1 MFILSQ
7 DKTRIFNTSGHI
19 EGIGYK
25 EENFKEGKKEEI
37 RHTIQV
43 FGGCAEE
50 IAEYKCKED
59 CLLVLYAIFNAI
71 EQGGKTA
78 ELPTQ
83 EEMKEQR
90 EIRKELGEE
99 TAEDRQQ
106 DALDSFMARMMD
118 KEDHTT
124 EDYGWLEP
132 DGTFHAVEWGN
143 HQEWANDYLDKNLT
157 QEERFAAM
165 VEINASGMVKSS
177 PDVIGAA
184 DYLVRRGWVLLHNP
198 QQGIAIP
205 TRDIT
210 REYTKAQKEFL
221 YDYYMERDCK
231 EEANA
236 IWQDE

>member
-90 EIRKELGEE
+90 EALKQYLESGKKLTEWTALVEAEKFEEGECFLTGHIIKTDGSHDEKRMDDCPIIQRKKKRK
-99 TAEDRQQ
+99 A
-106 DALDSFMARMMD
+106 
-118 KEDHTT
+118 K
-124 EDYGWLEP
+124 
-132 DGTFHAVEWGN
+132 
-143 HQEWANDYLDKNLT
+143 
-157 QEERFAAM
+157 
-165 VEINASGMVKSS
+165 
-177 PDVIGAA
+177 
-184 DYLVRRGWVLLHNP
+184 RR
-198 QQGIAIP
+198 
-205 TRDIT
+205 
-210 REYTKAQKEFL
+210 
-221 YDYYMERDCK
+221 
-231 EEANA
+231 
-236 IWQDE
+236 

>member
-90 EIRKELGEE
+90 EALKQYLESGKKASLIQR
-99 TAEDRQQ
+99 TS
-106 DALDSFMARMMD
+106 DARHMHR
-118 KEDHTT
+118 
-124 EDYGWLEP
+124 
-132 DGTFHAVEWGN
+132 
-143 HQEWANDYLDKNLT
+143 
-157 QEERFAAM
+157 
-165 VEINASGMVKSS
+165 INGPEQRCSTSQV
-177 PDVIGAA
+177 
-184 DYLVRRGWVLLHNP
+184 
-198 QQGIAIP
+198 
-205 TRDIT
+205 IT
-210 REYTKAQKEFL
+210 RSRTHWQ
-221 YDYYMERDCK
+221 ERSHSDSASHHIHLHRRLTTSCPMTR
-231 EEANA
+231 
-236 IWQDE
+236 IC

>member
-90 EIRKELGEE
+90 E
-99 TAEDRQQ
+99 AFS
-106 DALDSFMARMMD
+106 AL
-118 KEDHTT
+118 
-124 EDYGWLEP
+124 
-132 DGTFHAVEWGN
+132 
-143 HQEWANDYLDKNLT
+143 
-157 QEERFAAM
+157 
-165 VEINASGMVKSS
+165 SGV
-177 PDVIGAA
+177 
-184 DYLVRRGWVLLHNP
+184 NT
-198 QQGIAIP
+198 GIAILGSVFP
-205 TRDIT
+205 PGFVLIVG
-210 REYTKAQKEFL
+210 
-221 YDYYMERDCK
+221 
-231 EEANA
+231 ANPSSL
-236 IWQDE
+236 